1 MIKNCFRDLEMYKF
15 IINLIIIFALIACNK
30 QSEELST
37 KIKDTNLCIYTNE
50 SKNDN
55 KVSFLVELAKIN
67 FNQDYKTVYEKS
79 FDNVDLPIAEK
90 SCVLVPLS
98 NFEKNQP
105 YVITLG
111 TINHTYRA
119 RICVI
124 ENNNQKMIK
133 PVEDGKDSC

>member
-1 MIKNCFRDLEMYKF
+1 MYKF
-15 IINLIIIFALIACNK
+15 IINLIIVFALIACNK

-37 KIKDTNLCIYTNE
+37 KIKDTNLCVYTNE

-67 FNQDYKTVYEKS
+67 FTQDYKTIYEKS

-98 NFEKNQP
+98 KFEKNQP

-124 ENNNQKMIK
+124 ENNNQKIIK
-133 PVEDGKDSC
+133 SVEDGKDSC

>member
-1 MIKNCFRDLEMYKF
+1 MNKIF
-15 IINLIIIFALIACNK
+15 IYLLFMPTLISCNK

-37 KIKDTNLCIYTNE
+37 EIKDTNLCIYTNE

-67 FNQDYKTVYEKS
+67 FNQDYKAVYEKS

-98 NFEKNQP
+98 KFEKNQP

-124 ENNNQKMIK
+124 ENNNQKIIK
-133 PVEDGKDSC
+133 SVEDGKDSC

>member
-1 MIKNCFRDLEMYKF
+1 MYKF
-15 IINLIIIFALIACNK
+15 IINLIIVFALIACNK

-37 KIKDTNLCIYTNE
+37 KIKDTNLCVYTNE

-67 FNQDYKTVYEKS
+67 FTQDYKTIYEKS

-90 SCVLVPLS
+90 NCILIPLS

-124 ENNNQKMIK
+124 ENNNQKIIK
-133 PVEDGKDSC
+133 SVEDGKDSC

>member
-1 MIKNCFRDLEMYKF
+1 MIKNCSRDLEMYKF
-15 IINLIIIFALIACNK
+15 IINLIIVFALIACNK

-37 KIKDTNLCIYTNE
+37 KIKDANLCVYTNE

-67 FNQDYKTVYEKS
+67 FTQDYKTIYEKS
-79 FDNVDLPIAEK
+79 FDNVDLPITEK
-90 SCVLVPLS
+90 SCVLIPLS

-124 ENNNQKMIK
+124 ENNNQKIIK
-133 PVEDGKDSC
+133 SVEDGKDSC

>member
-1 MIKNCFRDLEMYKF
+1 MYKF

-50 SKNDN
+50 SKNDT

-67 FNQDYKTVYEKS
+67 FTQDYKTIYEKS

-119 RICVI
+119 RICII
-124 ENNNQKMIK
+124 ENDNQKIIK

>member
-1 MIKNCFRDLEMYKF
+1 MYKF
-15 IINLIIIFALIACNK
+15 IINLIIVFALIACNK

-37 KIKDTNLCIYTNE
+37 KIKDANLCVYTNE

-67 FNQDYKTVYEKS
+67 FTQDYKTIYEKS

-90 SCVLVPLS
+90 SCILIPLS

-124 ENNNQKMIK
+124 ENNNQKIIK
-133 PVEDGKDSC
+133 SVEDGKDSC

>member
-1 MIKNCFRDLEMYKF
+1 MPT
-15 IINLIIIFALIACNK
+15 LIACNE
-30 QSEELST
+30 QSKELNT
-37 KIKDTNLCIYTNE
+37 EIKDTNLCIYTNE

-67 FNQDYKTVYEKS
+67 FNQDYEGVHEKS

-90 SCVLVPLS
+90 NCVLVSLI

-124 ENNNQKMIK
+124 EINNQKIIK
-133 PVEDGKDSC
+133 SVEDGKDSC